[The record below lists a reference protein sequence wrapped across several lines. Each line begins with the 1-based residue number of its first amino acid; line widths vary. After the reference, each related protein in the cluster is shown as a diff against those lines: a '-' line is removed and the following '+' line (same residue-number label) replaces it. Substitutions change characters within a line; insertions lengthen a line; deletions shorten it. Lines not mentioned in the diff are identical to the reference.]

1 MKAFLMELD
10 ALYQDV
16 VLKRWENFYRLE
28 GGTGT
33 GDCYPELRKPRR
45 DTGAM
50 SGAMEDRSSR

>member
-1 MKAFLMELD
+1 MELD